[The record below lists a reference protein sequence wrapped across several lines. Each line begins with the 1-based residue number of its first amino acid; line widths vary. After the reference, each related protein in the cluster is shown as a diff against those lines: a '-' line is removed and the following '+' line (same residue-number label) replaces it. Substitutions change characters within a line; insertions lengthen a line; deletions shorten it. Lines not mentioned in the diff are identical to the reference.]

1 MGFLVDIAGIAI
13 KGALGYAT
21 SVSDV
26 KAAAETLAQAEAQ
39 DGWITAEDF
48 LDAYD
53 VRIYDLEND
62 QYDIKI
68 MKEHDFP
75 GGYVLWN
82 RSRDVYHTGIGS
94 DVYKKVERHF
104 RGYGNEA
111 VFADSESGDSFSVS
125 LFRLANTEYDDLQ
138 ELGNTLR
145 KAYGCYPDIIEP
157 QVEESSNA
165 PGHPGIL
172 GLFRRLFS

>member
-13 KGALGYAT
+13 KGVLGYAT

-39 DGWITAEDF
+39 DGWITAEDL

-82 RSRDVYHTGIGS
+82 L
-94 DVYKKVERHF
+94 
-104 RGYGNEA
+104 
-111 VFADSESGDSFSVS
+111 S
-125 LFRLANTEYDDLQ
+125 L
-138 ELGNTLR
+138 
-145 KAYGCYPDIIEP
+145 IHI
-157 QVEESSNA
+157 
-165 PGHPGIL
+165 
-172 GLFRRLFS
+172 